1 MRILEKFK
9 NRALDNFN
17 AEPITIAFLGDS
29 VTQGCFE
36 LYITPDGNIE
46 TVFDKESAYH
56 RYLDKMLSV
65 LYPTVPV
72 TIVNAGISGDRAPHG
87 LERLERDVL
96 RFQPDL
102 TVVCFCLNDCTAGMD
117 GLDIYKAAL
126 KGIFEK
132 LQAAGSDI
140 IFMTPNMM
148 NTYISNE
155 ITDGNIRKTAQ
166 DCQHLQNTGIMDAYL
181 DEAKSICKAHGI
193 KVCDCNARWKTLAD
207 NGVDTTRLLANRTN
221 HPVREMN
228 WLFAISLLE
237 TIFDGN

>member
-1 MRILEKFK
+1 MKILEKFK
-9 NRALDNFN
+9 KRAQDNVN
-17 AEPITIAFLGDS
+17 SEPITIAFLGDS

-36 LYITPDGNIE
+36 LYITPDGNME

-56 RYLDKMLSV
+56 RDLDKMLSV

-72 TIVNAGISGDRAPHG
+72 TIINAGISGDRAPHG

-102 TVVCFCLNDCTAGMD
+102 TVVCFCLNDCTAGID
-117 GLDIYKAAL
+117 GLDVYKTAL
-126 KGIFEK
+126 NGIFEK
-132 LQAAGSDI
+132 LQSAGSEI

-155 ITDGNIRKTAQ
+155 ITDKSIRKAAQ
-166 DCQHLQNTGIMDAYL
+166 DCHYLQTTGIMDAYL
-181 DEAKSICKAHGI
+181 DEAKNICKARSI
-193 KVCDCNARWKTLAD
+193 KVCDCNAKWKTLAE
-207 NGVDTTRLLANRTN
+207 NGVDTTRLLANRIN

-228 WLFAISLLE
+228 WLFAVSLLE
-237 TIFDGN
+237 TIFNEN